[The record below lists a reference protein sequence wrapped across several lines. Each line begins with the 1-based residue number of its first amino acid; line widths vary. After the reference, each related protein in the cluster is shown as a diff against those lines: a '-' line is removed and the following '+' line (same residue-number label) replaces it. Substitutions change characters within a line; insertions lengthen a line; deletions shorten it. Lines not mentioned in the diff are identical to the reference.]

1 MKITKNQLKQIIKEE
16 LASVLKEAPVRFEPT
31 DFVDTEERHIIRK
44 GDTLWDL
51 HKAGRFGDFSIEDVI
66 AFNDSQSR
74 AGAPPMD
81 PKNLEIGSKILIPPN
96 DFRRFKAGSL
106 EVDDR
111 ALGAQMA
118 KQMGEP
124 RA

>member
-16 LASVLKEAPVRFEPT
+16 LTAVLAEENPLSANYPLHPPEMAHTVRE
-31 DFVDTEERHIIRK
+31 

-106 EVDDR
+106 EMDDR